1 MDNRWPDM
9 KTTPR
14 NHQGEDL
21 SRPLGIKTLFPLRPR
36 TTSPRPRAPTRH
48 RSRRPG
54 RMATDTS
61 GERRLRMSHAVCMV
75 GNRPHASTTFSS
87 TLRIP
92 TRNSELST
100 HGACANPRRD
110 TREAARNTNPSL
122 SLLECSKARE
132 ISLPRGPAVNGYS
145 VPTDTLRHGCACVC
159 YAHGNATI
167 H

>member
-1 MDNRWPDM
+1 MDNHWPDM
-9 KTTPR
+9 KTKPR
-14 NHQGEDL
+14 NHPGENL
-21 SRPLGIKTLFPLRPR
+21 PRPLSTKTLLPLLPR

-61 GERRLRMSHAVCMV
+61 GECRLRMSHAVCMV

-110 TREAARNTNPSL
+110 TREAARSTNPSL

-132 ISLPRGPAVNGYS
+132 ITLPWGPAVNGYS
-145 VPTDTLRHGCACVC
+145 KPTEPLMRGCACVC